1 MKPALSRPPA
11 EVNGIMA
18 GAHAEKAAVLRFIRG
33 SSAHWMRESNRF
45 LGARMFTMA
54 ADAEA
59 RASIL
64 DQVAA
69 DIEFGQHRRAEPN
82 S

>member
-11 EVNGIMA
+11 EVDGIMA
-18 GAHAEKAAVLRFIRG
+18 GAHDEKRAVLKFIRG
-33 SSAHWMRESNRF
+33 SSAHWNKEANKY

-59 RASIL
+59 RAAIL

-69 DIEFGQHRRAEPN
+69 DIEFGQHRKTTEG

>member
-1 MKPALSRPPA
+1 MKSATKSSPA

-18 GAHAEKAAVLRFIRG
+18 GAHDEKRAVLRFIRG
-33 SSAHWMRESNRF
+33 SSEHWNREANKFRA
-45 LGARMFTMA
+45 ARILTMA
-54 ADAEA
+54 IDAEA
-59 RASIL
+59 RAAIL

-69 DIEFGQHRRAEPN
+69 DIEFGQHRKAGG